1 MTMQEIIDAIQGAP
15 AEPHKDAAAVL
26 DKKAEALLDQRA
38 AAHKPKLD
46 WRESIVDLLEVLG
59 KPSDL
64 KARKHLAEELH
75 YQGHLDGSA
84 KMNEFLHAKVLELA
98 QVSIKG

>member
-1 MTMQEIIDAIQGAP
+1 MTMQEIIDEIYGAP
-15 AEPHKDAAAVL
+15 KQPHKDAAVAL

-46 WRESIVDLLEVLG
+46 WRKSIVDLLEVLG

-64 KARKHLAEELH
+64 KAREHLAKELH
-75 YQGHLDGSA
+75 YPGPFDGSTA
-84 KMNEFLHAKVLELA
+84 MNEFLHKHVLEHLG
-98 QVSIKG
+98 VPTK

>member
-1 MTMQEIIDAIQGAP
+1 MTMQGIIDAIFGA
-15 AEPHKDAAAVL
+15 ATQTHKDAAAVL

-46 WRESIVDLLEVLG
+46 WRKSIVDLLEVLD

-64 KARKHLAEELH
+64 QARENLAKEMH
-75 YQGHLDGSA
+75 YPGPFDGSA
-84 KMNEFLHAKVLELA
+84 KMNEFLHKHVLERLG
-98 QVSIKG
+98 IR